1 MAKIDVEGFELRALR
16 GMRGALEA
24 GAFRGL
30 AIELNEF
37 TLRFC
42 GASTEE
48 VIGLLEATGYREM
61 TSPGRRANRS
71 LNRFFVPG

>member
-1 MAKIDVEGFELRALR
+1 MAKIDVEGFELRVLR
-16 GMRGALEA
+16 GMRAALEA
-24 GAFRGL
+24 QAFRGL

-48 VIGLLEATGYREM
+48 VTALLEAASDRE
-61 TSPGRRANRS
+61 TTPGRRANRS